1 MQGRTRRINLFDAV
15 DVGNFFDM
23 EIVEEVSIFVRI
35 MEVGDRVQK
44 RQKVI
49 WFP

>member
-15 DVGNFFDM
+15 DVGNFFVM

-35 MEVGDRVQK
+35 MEVGERVQK

>member
-1 MQGRTRRINLFDAV
+1 MQGRTRRINLIDAV
-15 DVGNFFDM
+15 DVGNFFVV

-35 MEVGDRVQK
+35 MEVGDRVRK

-49 WFP
+49 WFL